1 MSVYLLRRIYQSIIV
16 FFVVTII
23 VFIVIHYTG
32 DPVQILMPV
41 ESTPKQIEEM
51 RHNLGL
57 DKPLWLQYVLFL
69 KNALQGNLGTSFHHG
84 QPAIKLVLER
94 VPATLE
100 LVLVAFAMS
109 FVLSI
114 PTGVIAATHRG
125 KAVDRIALVISLFGI
140 SAPIFWVGIACIYIF
155 CVELHWLPSSGRGH
169 WTQLILPSVSIAVY
183 LSALYLRLIRAGMLD
198 VMNQD
203 YIRTARAKGLSEKVV
218 VYKHALRNALI
229 PFVTISGMQLGTLL
243 AGAIVTEKVF
253 AWPGMGRL
261 FLDSINFMDYPVIIA
276 WTLFTVTIFLT
287 VNLIVDIMYVWLDPR
302 IRHEK

>member
-1 MSVYLLRRIYQSIIV
+1 MSFYLLRRIYQSIIV
-16 FFVVTII
+16 LFVVTII
-23 VFIVIHYTG
+23 VFVVLHSTG

-114 PTGVIAATHRG
+114 PIGVIAATHRG
-125 KAVDRIALVISLFGI
+125 KAVDRFSG
-140 SAPIFWVGIACIYIF
+140 SQPR
-155 CVELHWLPSSGRGH
+155 SSGLASPPYTFSASNCAGC
-169 WTQLILPSVSIAVY
+169 LPLV
-183 LSALYLRLIRAGMLD
+183 GD
-198 VMNQD
+198 TGPN
-203 YIRTARAKGLSEKVV
+203 
-218 VYKHALRNALI
+218 
-229 PFVTISGMQLGTLL
+229 
-243 AGAIVTEKVF
+243 
-253 AWPGMGRL
+253 
-261 FLDSINFMDYPVIIA
+261 
-276 WTLFTVTIFLT
+276 
-287 VNLIVDIMYVWLDPR
+287 
-302 IRHEK
+302 